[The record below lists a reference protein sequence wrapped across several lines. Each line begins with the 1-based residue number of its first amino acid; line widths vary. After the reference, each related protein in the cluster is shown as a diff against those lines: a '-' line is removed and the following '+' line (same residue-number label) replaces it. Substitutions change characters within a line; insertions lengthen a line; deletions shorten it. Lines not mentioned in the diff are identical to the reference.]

1 MSLTVTARVPSQ
13 VEDSVNPLCP
23 PVVLFVLNASMHIY
37 TVCHDAMHL
46 LLKKKKKK
54 IFIWGKKQRIEEA
67 ETHEHSHRHTDTN
80 VLCLKV
86 QRLHFLLFPPSPVLL
101 DLNVSLC
108 SDSFT

>member
-46 LLKKKKKK
+46 LLKKN
-54 IFIWGKKQRIEEA
+54 IYIYLYGERNRE
-67 ETHEHSHRHTDTN
+67 
-80 VLCLKV
+80 
-86 QRLHFLLFPPSPVLL
+86 
-101 DLNVSLC
+101 
-108 SDSFT
+108 